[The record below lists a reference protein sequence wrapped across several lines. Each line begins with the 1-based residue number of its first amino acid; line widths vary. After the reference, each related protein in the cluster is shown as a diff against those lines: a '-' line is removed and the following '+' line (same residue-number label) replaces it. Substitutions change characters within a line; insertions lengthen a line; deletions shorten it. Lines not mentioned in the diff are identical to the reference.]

1 MSFRTI
7 LLLNLIL
14 PLTSLA
20 QNPELTIERIFDSP
34 DLSGPS
40 LRQAELSP
48 AGDRVTFIQARKDD
62 LDLMDLWEYHI
73 ADDQTRRLVAADDI
87 VADEGELSVAEQ
99 ARRERARIASLRGIV
114 EYRWSADG
122 RFLIFPLAGN
132 IHLLDL
138 RADDGQ
144 SHGQDA
150 SRNNSQDNTQD
161 NREDQRQVRQITDSE
176 DFDTDPQI
184 APDGEHVAFIRN
196 RNLWI
201 TRVEDGSET
210 ALTDDASETI
220 TNGMAEFI
228 AQEEM
233 GRYTG
238 YWWSPDSR
246 HIAYLQIDESP
257 VDMTRRF
264 EIQAGQ
270 IDMIEQRY
278 PYTGTPNVTYRLGV
292 VNIDSGQ
299 TQWID
304 LGENPDIYIPRVHW
318 HPDGKRLS
326 FQRQSRDQKQLEL
339 ILVSLA
345 DNSRTTLVTETSET
359 WINLHDDLHFLDNMP
374 AFIWSSERSGY
385 NHLYLYGLD
394 GELIR
399 RLTDGQWAV
408 DGLAGVDEE
417 LGLMYFTAAEI
428 SPLEKH
434 LYRQSL
440 ITTSPEIVSRLSRR
454 TGWHE
459 ISMDNDAR
467 VYVDTFSS
475 ISQPPQLSLHSADGQ
490 RLAWLLENRI
500 DDAHPYAAFQADHR
514 PAEFGHLVGP
524 DGQILH
530 YRLIR
535 PADFDPQRRYPVFMH
550 VYGGPTHRLATNSW
564 GRRGLIDQ
572 YMARRGYVVFSL
584 DNRGVIR
591 QGKAFQDAAY
601 LKLGQIEMADQMVGV
616 DWLRSQSFV
625 DPERI
630 GIFGWS
636 YGGYM
641 ALMTVAQYPGEFAA
655 SVAVAPVTDWSLY
668 DTHYTERYLSTPQ
681 DAPDVYRRGNVLTY
695 AHRISDPMMLI
706 HGMADDNVLFT
717 HSTRL
722 MQQLQD
728 DAIEFELMTYPGEKH
743 AISGQ
748 GQRVHVYKTIT
759 HFFDRHLM
767 SERTP

>member
-1 MSFRTI
+1 M
-7 LLLNLIL
+7 L
-14 PLTSLA
+14 PLTGMA
-20 QNPELTIERIFDSP
+20 QHPELTIDRIFDSP

-48 AGDRVTFIQARKDD
+48 AGDRVTFIRARDD
-62 LDLMDLWEYHI
+62 DRDLMDLWEYHI
-73 ADDQTRRLVAADDI
+73 ADDQTRRLVAADDV
-87 VADEGELSVAEQ
+87 VADEGELSEAEQ
-99 ARRERARIASLRGIV
+99 ARRERARISSLRGIV
-114 EYRWSADG
+114 EYRWSPDG
-122 RFLIFPLAGN
+122 RFLIFPLAGD

-138 RADDGQ
+138 QA
-144 SHGQDA
+144 
-150 SRNNSQDNTQD
+150 
-161 NREDQRQVRQITDSE
+161 EDSTVRQITASE
-176 DFDTDPQI
+176 DFDTDPSI
-184 APDGEHVAFIRN
+184 APDGERIAFVRN

-201 TRVEDGSET
+201 TRIEDGTET

-220 TNGMAEFI
+220 SNGMAEFI

-233 GRYTG
+233 GRDTG

-246 HIAYLQIDESP
+246 HIAYLQVDESP
-257 VDMTRRF
+257 VDVTRRY
-264 EIQAGQ
+264 EIQAGR

-292 VNIDSGQ
+292 IDIESGQ
-299 TQWID
+299 TRWID
-304 LGENPDIYIPRVHW
+304 LGDDPDIYIPRVEW
-318 HPDGKRLS
+318 HPDGKHLS

-339 ILVSLA
+339 ILVNITDGSQ
-345 DNSRTTLVTETSET
+345 TTLVTETSET
-359 WINLHDDLHFLDNMP
+359 WVNLHDDLHFLEGMP
-374 AFIWSSERSGY
+374 AFVWSSERSGY

-394 GELIR
+394 GALIR
-399 RLTDGQWAV
+399 RLTDGEWAV
-408 DGLAGVDEE
+408 DNLAGIDEE
-417 LGLMYFTAAEI
+417 LGLMYFTAAEV

-440 ITTSPEIVSRLSRR
+440 VTTSPEIVSRLSRR
-454 TGWHE
+454 SGWHD
-459 ISMDNDAR
+459 ISMDNAGR
-467 VYVDTFSS
+467 VYVDTFSNAG
-475 ISQPPQLSLHSADGQ
+475 QPPQLSLHSADGQ

-500 DDAHPYAAFQADHR
+500 DEAHPYAPFHSGHR
-514 PAEFGHLVGP
+514 PTDFGNLVGP

-535 PADFDPQRRYPVFMH
+535 PADFDPERRYPVFIH
-550 VYGGPTHRLATNSW
+550 VYGGPTHRLATDSW

-572 YMARRGYVVFSL
+572 YMARRGYVVFTL
-584 DNRGVIR
+584 DNRGIVR
-591 QGKAFQDAAY
+591 QGKDFQDAAY

-641 ALMTVAQYPGEFAA
+641 ALMAAAQYPGEFAA
-655 SVAVAPVTDWSLY
+655 SVSVAPVTDWSLY

-681 DAPDVYRRGNVLTY
+681 DAPDAYRRGNVLTY
-695 AHRISDPMMLI
+695 AHRISDPLLLI

-717 HSTRL
+717 HSTQL
-722 MQQLQD
+722 MQLLQD
-728 DAIEFELMTYPGEKH
+728 LAIEFELMTYPGEKH
-743 AISGQ
+743 AISGD

-759 HFFDRHLM
+759 DFLDRHLLTEP
-767 SERTP
+767 SS

>member
-1 MSFRTI
+1 MLFRHLLI
-7 LLLNLIL
+7 LSLML
-14 PLTSLA
+14 PLTGMA
-20 QNPELTIERIFDSP
+20 QHPELTIDRIFDSP

-48 AGDRVTFIQARKDD
+48 AGDRVTFIRARDD
-62 LDLMDLWEYHI
+62 DRDLMDLWEYHI
-73 ADDQTRRLVAADDI
+73 ADDQTRRLVAADDV
-87 VADEGELSVAEQ
+87 VADEGELSQAEQ
-99 ARRERARIASLRGIV
+99 ARRERARISSLRGIV
-114 EYRWSADG
+114 EYRWSPDG
-122 RFLIFPLAGN
+122 RFLIFPLAGD

-138 RADDGQ
+138 RA
-144 SHGQDA
+144 
-150 SRNNSQDNTQD
+150 
-161 NREDQRQVRQITDSE
+161 EDSTVRQITASE
-176 DFDTDPQI
+176 DFDTDPSI
-184 APDGEHVAFIRN
+184 APDGEHIAFVRN

-201 TRVEDGSET
+201 TRIEDGNET
-210 ALTDDASETI
+210 ALTEDASETI
-220 TNGMAEFI
+220 SNGMAEFI

-233 GRYTG
+233 GRDTG

-246 HIAYLQIDESP
+246 HIAYLQVDESP
-257 VDMTRRF
+257 VDITRRY
-264 EIQAGQ
+264 EIQAGR

-292 VNIDSGQ
+292 VDIESGQ
-299 TQWID
+299 TRWID
-304 LGENPDIYIPRVHW
+304 LGDDPNIYIPRVAW
-318 HPDGKRLS
+318 HPDGEHLS

-339 ILVSLA
+339 ILVNSA
-345 DNSRTTLVTETSET
+345 DGSQTTLVTETSET
-359 WINLHDDLHFLDNMP
+359 WVNLHDDLHFLDGMP
-374 AFIWSSERSGY
+374 AFVWSSERSGY

-394 GELIR
+394 GALIR
-399 RLTDGQWAV
+399 QLTDGEWAV
-408 DGLAGVDEE
+408 DGLAGIDEE
-417 LGLMYFTAAEI
+417 LGLMYFTAAEV

-440 ITTSPEIVSRLSRR
+440 VTTSPEIVSRLSRR
-454 TGWHE
+454 SGWHD
-459 ISMDNDAR
+459 ISMDNAGR

-475 ISQPPQLSLHSADGQ
+475 TSQPPQLSLHSADGQ

-500 DDAHPYAAFQADHR
+500 DEVHPYAPFHSGHR
-514 PAEFGHLVGP
+514 PAEFGNIVGP

-535 PADFDPQRRYPVFMH
+535 PADFDAERRYPVFIH

-572 YMARRGYVVFSL
+572 YMARRGYVVFTL
-584 DNRGVIR
+584 DNRGIVR

-601 LKLGQIEMADQMVGV
+601 QKLGQIEMADQMVGV

-641 ALMTVAQYPGEFAA
+641 ALMAAAQYPGEFAA

-681 DAPDVYRRGNVLTY
+681 DAPDAYRRGNVLTY
-695 AHRISDPMMLI
+695 AHRISDPLLLI

-717 HSTRL
+717 HSTQL
-722 MQQLQD
+722 MQLLQD
-728 DAIEFELMTYPGEKH
+728 LAIEFELMTYPGEKH
-743 AISGQ
+743 AISGD

-759 HFFDRHLM
+759 GFFDRHLLTEP
-767 SERTP
+767 SS